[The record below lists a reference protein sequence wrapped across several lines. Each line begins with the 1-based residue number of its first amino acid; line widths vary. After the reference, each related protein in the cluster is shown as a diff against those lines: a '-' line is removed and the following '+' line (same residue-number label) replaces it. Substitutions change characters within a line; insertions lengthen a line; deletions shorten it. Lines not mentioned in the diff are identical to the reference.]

1 MKRILVLG
9 AGGQLGTELVPALL
23 ELPTTEAVVAADR
36 KALSF
41 APHARL
47 TAVTADVL
55 DPARTRQLL
64 AEHRIDTVY
73 HLAALLSAAGEKDP
87 AAAWNIN
94 LQGLITVLDA
104 AVEAKVSRMFWPS
117 SIAAFGPNTPRDL
130 TPQYCVMDPT
140 SMYGI
145 TKLAG
150 ELLCDYYHRRYGLD
164 VRSLRYPGLI
174 SYVAPPGGGTTDYAV
189 HIFYEALRHNAYSC
203 FLGPDTALPMMYMPD
218 AVRATLELMQA
229 PAEQVLIRTSYN
241 LAGVSFTPAQ
251 LAAEIARQRPGF
263 TISYAPDFRQAIADS
278 WPRSIDDSRATA
290 DWGWRP
296 RYDLAAMS
304 TDMLAQLAQKGV

>member
-23 ELPTTEAVVAADR
+23 AQPTTEAVVAADR
-36 KALSF
+36 KALTF
-41 APHARL
+41 APHAKL

-104 AVEAKVSRMFWPS
+104 AVEAKVARMFWPS
-117 SIAAFGPNTPRDL
+117 SIAAFGPNTPRDQ

-189 HIFYEALRHNAYSC
+189 HIFYEALRHNAYTC

-229 PAEQVLIRTSYN
+229 PAAQVQIRTSYN
-241 LAGVSFTPAQ
+241 LAGVSFTPAE

-263 TISYAPDFRQAIADS
+263 SISYAPDFRQAIADS

-296 RYDLAAMS
+296 QYDLAAMS
-304 TDMLAQLAQKGV
+304 ADMLTQLANKGV

>member
-23 ELPTTEAVVAADR
+23 ALPTTEAVVAADR
-36 KALSF
+36 KALTF
-41 APHARL
+41 APHAKL

-189 HIFYEALRHNAYSC
+189 HIFYEALRHNSYSC

-229 PAEQVLIRTSYN
+229 PAEQVQIRTSYN
-241 LAGVSFTPAQ
+241 LAGVSFTPAE
-251 LAAEIARQRPGF
+251 LATEIARQRPGF

-304 TDMLAQLAQKGV
+304 ADMLAQLAKKGV

>member
-1 MKRILVLG
+1 MSRILVLG

-23 ELPTTEAVVAADR
+23 ELPTTTLVVAADR
-36 KALSF
+36 KTLSF
-41 APHARL
+41 AAHPKL
-47 TAVTADVL
+47 VCETADVL
-55 DPARTRQLL
+55 APGLTQSLL
-64 AEHRIDTVY
+64 SRYQIDTVY

-94 LQGLITVLDA
+94 LQGLIHVLDA
-104 AVEAKVSRMFWPS
+104 SVAHNVSRMFWPS

-189 HIFYEALRHNAYSC
+189 HIFYHALSENRYTS
-203 FLGPDTALPMMYMPD
+203 FLSADTALPMMYMPD
-218 AVRATLELMQA
+218 AVRATLQLMQA
-229 PAEQVLIRTSYN
+229 PAEQVQIRTSYN

-251 LAAEIARQRPGF
+251 IAAEITRIRPGF
-263 TISYAPDFRQAIADS
+263 AISYAPDFRQAIADS
-278 WPRSIDDSRATA
+278 WPRSIDDREAR
-290 DWGWRP
+290 DHWGWQP
-296 RYDLAAMS
+296 QFDLPAM
-304 TDMLAQLAQKGV
+304 TANMLTQLAKKWV